1 MKQRLYLLLNVFRK
15 HFLQHL
21 TIFLSQMITSIAIIQ
36 GPHQKSTKIRPAQII
51 TKRSIKFKGGEIW
64 NNLPISIKNS
74 KSLEIFKK
82 KIKKYY
88 LDLLD

>member
-1 MKQRLYLLLNVFRK
+1 MFLRK

-21 TIFLSQMITSIAIIQ
+21 TIFSSQMITSIAIIK
-36 GPHQKSTKIRPAQII
+36 GPHQKSTKIRPAQNYKKI
-51 TKRSIKFKGGEIW
+51 SVKFKRGEIW
-64 NNLPISIKNS
+64 NNLPISIKNL